1 MGTEKPKMVWYKFFI
16 ADYQRDAAQLSL
28 IEHGAYRLLL
38 DQAYLSGGTLPAN
51 PERIF
56 RLLGAINSAEQ
67 EAIKSVLTEFFHK
80 GRDGYTHARVT
91 KEVSVYA
98 EKAER
103 NREVGARGGRPTKSL
118 AGTEQKPRNNP
129 HGFESE
135 TQTVTQTVLVT
146 EPKNNLNGLKNGS
159 VVNPDGYNTRTQ
171 MVPETTG
178 ENTEIA
184 HEQTVASSEI
194 AVSENG
200 AFDEDDFWL
209 DSVHTAECPLD
220 DLVFQFV
227 TESGESEKEPTNNPN
242 GFESE
247 TQSVSKTEQNETQ
260 TVLKTEPRNN
270 PSQNTEYR
278 RKEEKLA
285 TGVRK
290 RTAVASEPAP
300 TTATWEAYSQAYQG
314 RYGTEPVRNQ
324 KVNSQL
330 ANLVKRLGQDESPA
344 VAAFFVNHNGRF
356 YVQGMHQVDLLLRD
370 AEKLRTEWVTRQQPV
385 NRQPRGPGSPQSS
398 SNSAPGRAG
407 IGNDA
412 LSTARPAVVRL

>member
-56 RLLGAINSAEQ
+56 RLLGAINPAEQ
-67 EAIKSVLTEFFHK
+67 EAIRSVLAEFFHK

-103 NREVGARGGRPTKSL
+103 NRVVGARGGRPKKL
-118 AGTEQKPRNNP
+118 LDDIAEEPRNNP
-129 HGFESE
+129 NGFKDE
-135 TQTVTQTVLVT
+135 TQTATQTVLVT
-146 EPKNNLNGLKNGS
+146 EPKKNPNGLKNDTAE
-159 VVNPDGYNTRTQ
+159 NPDGYD
-171 MVPETTG
+171 TG
-178 ENTEIA
+178 T
-184 HEQTVASSEI
+184 QTVPKNTGNNHIITHSQMAASSEI
-194 AVSENG
+194 TASGNVIL
-200 AFDEDDFWL
+200 DDDDFWL
-209 DSVHTAECPLD
+209 DRVHTAECPFD
-220 DLVFQFV
+220 DSVFQTV
-227 TESGESEKEPTNNPN
+227 IASNESVEEPRNNPN
-242 GFESE
+242 GFEAE
-247 TQSVSKTEQNETQ
+247 TQTVFENVQTETQ

-278 RKEEKLA
+278 IKEEKIA

-290 RTAVASEPAP
+290 RTSVASAPAP

-330 ANLVKRLGQDESPA
+330 ANLVKRLGQAEAPA

-385 NRQPRGPGSPQSS
+385 NRPARGPGGPS
-398 SNSAPGRAG
+398 SNHPALGRATV
-407 IGNDA
+407 GNDTQPA
-412 LSTARPAVVRL
+412 SRPTVVRL

>member
-56 RLLGAINSAEQ
+56 RLLGAINPAEQ
-67 EAIKSVLTEFFHK
+67 EAIRSVLTEFFHK

-103 NREVGARGGRPTKSL
+103 NRMVGARGGRPKKSL
-118 AGTEQKPRNNP
+118 ADIGEKPRNNP
-129 HGFESE
+129 NGYKDE
-135 TQTVTQTVLVT
+135 TQTATQTVLVD
-146 EPKNNLNGLKNGS
+146 EPKNNPDGLMNGS
-159 VVNPDGYNTRTQ
+159 VTNPDGYDTGTQ
-171 MVPETTG
+171 TVL
-178 ENTEIA
+178 ENTGKNHEIT
-184 HEQTVASSEI
+184 QSLMTASSEI
-194 AVSENG
+194 TASGNG
-200 AFDEDDFWL
+200 ILDEDDFWL
-209 DSVHTAECPLD
+209 DRVHTAECPLD
-220 DLVFQFV
+220 DSIFQLVIA
-227 TESGESEKEPTNNPN
+227 SNESEEEPRNNPK
-242 GFESE
+242 GFETD
-247 TQSVSKTEQNETQ
+247 TQTVLNNTQAETQ

-278 RKEEKLA
+278 RKEEKIA

-290 RTAVASEPAP
+290 RTSVASEPAP

-324 KVNSQL
+324 KVNGQL
-330 ANLVKRLGQDESPA
+330 ANLVKRLGQDEAPA

-385 NRQPRGPGSPQSS
+385 SRPARSPGGPS
-398 SNSAPGRAG
+398 SNHPALGRSTV
-407 IGNDA
+407 GNDA
-412 LSTARPAVVRL
+412 LPVARPTVVRL

>member
-51 PERIF
+51 PERIY

-103 NREVGARGGRPTKSL
+103 NRQVGARGGRPPKAL
-118 AGTEQKPRNNP
+118 ADTEPEAKNNP
-129 HGFESE
+129 NGFENE
-135 TQTVTQTVLVT
+135 TQMVTQTVLGT
-146 EPKNNLNGLKNGS
+146 KPKNNPNGLKNGS
-159 VVNPDGYNTRTQ
+159 TTNPDGCETETQ
-171 MVPETTG
+171 MVPETTH
-178 ENTEIA
+178 ENIGFAQARPVAPTDIA
-184 HEQTVASSEI
+184 ASGSR
-194 AVSENG
+194 V
-200 AFDEDDFWL
+200 FDEDDFWL
-209 DSVHTAECPLD
+209 DNVHTAECPFD
-220 DLVFQFV
+220 DSVFQLV
-227 TESGESEKEPTNNPN
+227 AESCESKMEPTNNPN

-260 TVLKTEPRNN
+260 EVLKVEPRNN

-278 RKEEKLA
+278 TKEEKLA

-356 YVQGMHQVDLLLRD
+356 YTQGMHQVDLLLRD

-398 SNSAPGRAG
+398 SNSAPGRAD

-412 LSTARPAVVRL
+412 LSAARPAVVRL